1 MSQQTKAMIKSWF
14 NVFISALIT
23 AVLVILT
30 SNNGT
35 IPLDGELWLGALISA
50 VVAVLPVIKNY
61 FDPNDPRYGRVNS
74 EEMVVIDE
82 A

>member
-1 MSQQTKAMIKSWF
+1 MSDQTKAMLRSWF

-35 IPLDGELWLGALISA
+35 IPMDGELWLGALISA

-61 FDPNDPRYGRVNS
+61 FDTKDPRYGKVETTVEYI
-74 EEMVVIDE
+74 EE
-82 A
+82 

>member
-1 MSQQTKAMIKSWF
+1 MSDQTKAMLHSWF

-61 FDPNDPRYGRVNS
+61 FDVKDPRYGKV
-74 EEMVVIDE
+74 EHQETIVE
-82 A
+82 

>member
-1 MSQQTKAMIKSWF
+1 MSQPTKAMIKSWF

-35 IPLDGELWLGALISA
+35 IPMDVELWLGALISA

-61 FDPNDPRYGRVNS
+61 FDATDPRYGKVNTV
-74 EEMVVIDE
+74 EEIIVE
-82 A
+82 G